1 MSFSSVRALLDACK
15 AEGRPLYE
23 VILRSDLAESGLTEA
38 ESRAAMRRLWGV
50 MVKTSE
56 NYRGSD
62 RSASGFAGGDAAKV
76 EAAAAAGG
84 AVQRRLLCA
93 GHCRSA
99 ENRRV
104 QRLHE
109 AHRRRA
115 HGGQL
120 RRSARGAAAA
130 VARRCG

>member
-76 EAAAAAGG
+76 EAAAAAGALYSG
-84 AVQRRLLCA
+84 GYYAQVIAEALKPP
-93 GHCRSA
+93 SA
-99 ENRRV
+99 TP
-104 QRLHE
+104 
-109 AHRRRA
+109 A
-115 HGGQL
+115 
-120 RRSARGAAAA
+120 
-130 VARRCG
+130 